1 MKRSTDGEREREGGG
16 GVGGDERTVPL
27 RFDSQVII
35 LSLADVKYI

>member
-1 MKRSTDGEREREGGG
+1 MEREREGGS

-35 LSLADVKYI
+35 LSLADVK